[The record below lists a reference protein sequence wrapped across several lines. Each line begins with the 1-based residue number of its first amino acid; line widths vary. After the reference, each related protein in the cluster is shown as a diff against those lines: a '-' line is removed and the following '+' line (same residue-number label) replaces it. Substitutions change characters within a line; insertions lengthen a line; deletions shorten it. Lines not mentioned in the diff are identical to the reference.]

1 MKSERAPF
9 AAEVA
14 VLSYSPAPPRLI
26 HTVAGQASMSLKKI
40 TLLNLEKTIA
50 TE

>member
-14 VLSYSPAPPRLI
+14 VLNYSPAQPSLI
-26 HTVAGQASMSLKKI
+26 HTVAGLASMNLRLT
-40 TLLNLEKTIA
+40 TLLNLEKTTA
-50 TE
+50 TA